1 MLEKDQNK
9 RIDIKQ
15 ADQEIKRINLKSKDI
30 FEGIVVQSLYKLD
43 KLFIIFIKAIE
54 KDLIDDTDYYIQS
67 TNLGGKDD
75 NTKET
80 PLLKG
85 NLKDLIRNLK

>member
-1 MLEKDQNK
+1 M
-9 RIDIKQ
+9 
-15 ADQEIKRINLKSKDI
+15 
-30 FEGIVVQSLYKLD
+30 
-43 KLFIIFIKAIE
+43 
-54 KDLIDDTDYYIQS
+54 IDDTDYYIQS

-85 NLKDLIRNLK
+85 NLKDLIRNLKWIINKYFILATKLGRSNIVKLILEEMNMKKSE